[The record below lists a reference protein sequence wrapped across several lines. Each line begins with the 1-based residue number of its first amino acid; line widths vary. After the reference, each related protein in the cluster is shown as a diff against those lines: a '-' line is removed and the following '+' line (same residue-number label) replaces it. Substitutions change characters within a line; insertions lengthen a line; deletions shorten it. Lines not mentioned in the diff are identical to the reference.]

1 MPKPRWEPTD
11 TEKAE
16 KVARYY
22 YAFYNF
28 MGFRPTTQVI
38 GTKFGYSPTW
48 AGLYLRL
55 ARKLDL
61 VKREWDVR
69 IPRGSEEV
77 C

>member
-28 MGFRPTTQVI
+28 MGFRPTMQVI
-38 GTKFGYSPTW
+38 GTRLGYSHSW
-48 AGLYLRL
+48 ASHYMRL
-55 ARKLDL
+55 ARKLGL
-61 VKREWDVR
+61 VIEWDVR

>member
-1 MPKPRWEPTD
+1 MPKPRWEPSD

-28 MGFRPTTQVI
+28 MGFRPTTHSI
-38 GTKFGYSPTW
+38 GVRFGRSSAW
-48 AGLYLRL
+48 GGQYLRL
-55 ARKLDL
+55 ARKLGS
-61 VKREWDVR
+61 VKKEWDVR
-69 IPRGSEEV
+69 IPRGSETE